1 MKNYAKSIVSSTIK
15 KLKSFH
21 RNETGNIAML
31 MGMSALPL
39 FMAAGAAIDM
49 VRITREQASFNAA
62 VDSAVLAIAADD
74 RSSLAGQSPAQQAAS
89 IAVLEAY
96 AQKYLTENYTPQTG
110 ENNPITLQLKITGQA
125 IDITAQHDF
134 PTTIMKLAG
143 IEKVTLN
150 SVSQVKKAMRPIE
163 IVLVMDTTGS
173 MAGSI
178 DDAQKAA
185 KDLLKALYGNKTLA
199 QAPNSEYIRVALVPF
214 SAAVRLDTDAHDFNL
229 NWIDTGSD
237 ADPDGQNPL
246 SRLNFTSPD
255 WNNYRAWG
263 QMINLNSN
271 QPLEWNGCVEARN
284 STLAVSDTP
293 PTNGDTLFPAYFN
306 PDSPSTSGTW
316 DNKYIANYVPAQ
328 IPVYALNPDGSIKY
342 KNGKPVISHYIDD
355 PAPTP
360 IYGYENSGLPADIG
374 TGSSSWGPRLK
385 NQNKYVGY
393 KIKPET
399 ITATDGPWKNCTK
412 SVIVPMTHNRADVEA
427 GIDAMVASGNTNVAE
442 GLAWGMR
449 VISPGEPFTKANGS
463 GSIPADAIA
472 PYNGPRW
479 QKIVVLM
486 TDGANNAGVGGNSWG
501 GNSYGAYA
509 YGNTTPL
516 SNNRFNTTSSSA
528 WEPKMD
534 TNLSAICETLKA
546 SDKSVTIYATGFNLG
561 NTGGD
566 LAIKNR
572 LKACAT
578 TGPEYYADSTNA
590 TALQA
595 FFNHIGEDVLN
606 KMIYV
611 SK

>member
-1 MKNYAKSIVSSTIK
+1 MKNYAKSIVSSTIR

-21 RNETGNIAML
+21 RNEAGNIAML
-31 MGMSALPL
+31 MGLSALPL

-74 RSSLAGQSPAQQAAS
+74 RSSLAGQSPSQQAAS
-89 IAVLEAY
+89 IAELEAY

-110 ENNPITLQLKITGQA
+110 ETNPITLQLAITGEA

-143 IEKVTLN
+143 IQQVTLN

-173 MAGSI
+173 MSGAMP
-178 DDAQKAA
+178 DAKEAA
-185 KDLLKALYGNKTLA
+185 HDLLNALYGDKTLA
-199 QAPNSEYIRVALVPF
+199 QAPDSEYIRVALVPF
-214 SAAVRLDTDAHDFNL
+214 SAAVRLDTEATDFNL
-229 NWIDTGSD
+229 SWIDTGYV
-237 ADPDGQNPL
+237 ADPGGENPL
-246 SRLNFTSPD
+246 SQLNFTSPD
-255 WNNYRAWG
+255 WNNYMAWG

-271 QPLEWNGCVEARN
+271 QPYQWNGCVEARN
-284 STLAVSDTP
+284 STLAITDDP
-293 PTNGDTLFPAYFN
+293 PTGGDTLFPAYFN
-306 PDSPSTSGTW
+306 PDNPSTSGTW
-316 DNKYIANYVPAQ
+316 DNKYIESYVPAQ
-328 IPVYALNPDGSIKY
+328 IPVYELNPDGSIKY
-342 KNGKPVISHYIDD
+342 RKGKPVVAYYITD

-360 IYGYENSGLPADIG
+360 ITGYENSGLPADIG

-385 NQNKYVGY
+385 NQNKYIGY
-393 KIKPET
+393 KIQPET
-399 ITATDGPWKNCTK
+399 NSNTAGPWKNCTK
-412 SVIVPMTHNRADVEA
+412 SPVVPMTHDRAIVEA
-427 GIDAMVASGNTNVAE
+427 GIDAMIASGNTNVAE

-449 VISPGEPFTKANGS
+449 VISPGEPFTKVGGS
-463 GSIPADAIA
+463 GSIAATTVA

-486 TDGANNAGVGGNSWG
+486 TDGANNVGEGGNSWG

-516 SNNRFNTTSSSA
+516 ANNRFGSTSSSA
-528 WEPKMD
+528 WEPKLD
-534 TNLSAICETLKA
+534 TNLSAICETLKHP
-546 SDKSVTIYATGFNLG
+546 DRSVTIYATGFNLG
-561 NTGGD
+561 NTGED

-578 TGPEYYADSTNA
+578 TGPDYYADSTNA

-595 FFNHIGEDVLN
+595 FFNHIGEDVRN
-606 KMIYV
+606 KMVYV